1 VNLDARDF
9 VAAGDNRQNQ
19 RLEQREVHMDVE
31 EVGLEAAMR
40 SVAVTS
46 FWRKRI
52 EIPEPL
58 FTQIF

>member
-9 VAAGDNRQNQ
+9 VTAGDNRQNQ
-19 RLEQREVHMDVE
+19 TLEQRVVHMDVE
-31 EVGLEAAMR
+31 EVGLEAGKAIGR
-40 SVAVTS
+40 RDQLLAQ
-46 FWRKRI
+46 RI